1 MAVQCSGTAR
11 PSQFVAPLTYTLSTW
26 AICSTPPPRPTPRFT
41 VSPVSRP
48 SSSRKG
54 WATSVSPASAP
65 PRQANRTNI
74 SPGWNRPASSRR
86 TRPLRSSA
94 SSSREVVLLAR
105 PVAAASSVNVTAPG
119 ACTTSVSSRAA
130 RSTACV
136 PPRLLTTRLPVDSCD
151 SPLPSSTLRNSVLLC
166 DPTIGVLAGQGRI
179 GQSKCR
185 PGVSRKG
192 QVAMFRNTMPRYEI
206 LSDDA
211 VAVLDRGWRRI
222 VSEIGVQFAKPEAVE
237 LFRQAG
243 QQVDGDVVKFDPE
256 FVLEQ
261 AAKAPREFDVQARNP
276 ANSVHIGGDDM
287 VFGAV
292 YGSPFIREGE
302 VRRDATL
309 DDFHRLAMLAQ
320 SFPELDSA
328 GGVIC
333 EPNDAPLDS
342 RHLDMVY
349 ALQTVTDKIYMGNV
363 VSGPNAAD
371 TIAMTS
377 ILFGG
382 RDAIERVPA
391 TISLINCN
399 SPLRWDD
406 RMLDA
411 QFEYNRA
418 AQPVVLTPFL
428 LMGAMSPVT
437 IPAALVQQLAEA
449 LSGIALAQL
458 IRPGCPVIFGSFLSN
473 IDMQSGSPSFGTPES
488 AIGLLCTGQLA
499 RHYGLPFRT
508 GGGLNSSQTA
518 DEALMTLLPTF
529 LAGTNFVMHAAGWL
543 EGGLVSCYEK
553 FIIDIEL
560 LRELRV
566 EFTPLEIT
574 EESLAF
580 GAHEEVGHGGH
591 FLGAAHTME
600 RFRDCFQRPMLSS
613 TTNFER
619 WLKLGG
625 KDTAARAGEIWRKKL
640 EEFTPPPLD
649 DAIRAELD
657 DFVARRRREI
667 DD

>member
-1 MAVQCSGTAR
+1 M
-11 PSQFVAPLTYTLSTW
+11 FV
-26 AICSTPPPRPTPRFT
+26 
-41 VSPVSRP
+41 
-48 SSSRKG
+48 
-54 WATSVSPASAP
+54 
-65 PRQANRTNI
+65 
-74 SPGWNRPASSRR
+74 
-86 TRPLRSSA
+86 
-94 SSSREVVLLAR
+94 
-105 PVAAASSVNVTAPG
+105 
-119 ACTTSVSSRAA
+119 
-130 RSTACV
+130 
-136 PPRLLTTRLPVDSCD
+136 
-151 SPLPSSTLRNSVLLC
+151 
-166 DPTIGVLAGQGRI
+166 
-179 GQSKCR
+179 
-185 PGVSRKG
+185 
-192 QVAMFRNTMPRYEI
+192 NTMPRYEI
-206 LSDDA
+206 LSPDA
-211 VAVLDRGWRRI
+211 IAVLDRGWRRI
-222 VSEIGVQFAKPEAVE
+222 VSEIGIQFAKPEAVE
-237 LFRQAG
+237 LFAKAG
-243 QQVDGDVVKFDPE
+243 QRVDGEVVYLDPE

-261 AAKAPREFDVQARNP
+261 VAKAPREFDVQARNP
-276 ANSVHIGGDDM
+276 GHNVHIGGDHM
-287 VFGAV
+287 VFSAV
-292 YGSPFIREGE
+292 YGCPFVREGD

-309 DDFHRLAMLAQ
+309 RDFHQLCMLSQ

-342 RHLDMVY
+342 RHLDMIY
-349 ALQTVTDKIYMGNV
+349 ALQTLTDKIYMGNV

-382 RDAIERVPA
+382 RSVIERVPA

-411 QFEYNRA
+411 QFEYCA
-418 AQPVVLTPFL
+418 ASQPVVLTPFL

-488 AIGLLCTGQLA
+488 ALGLLCTGQLA

-518 DEALMTLLPTF
+518 DAQSAYEALMTLLPTF

-553 FIIDIEL
+553 FIIDVEL

-566 EFTPLEIT
+566 EFTPLEID
-574 EESLAF
+574 EASLAF

-600 RFRDCFQRPMLSS
+600 RFRTCFYRPMLSS
-613 TTNFER
+613 TANFER
-619 WLKLGG
+619 WIKLGG
-625 KDTAARAGEIWRKKL
+625 KDTAARAGEIWRKKVS
-640 EEFTPPPLD
+640 EYEAPPLD

-657 DFVARRRREI
+657 DFVARRRRELG
-667 DD
+667 D

>member
-1 MAVQCSGTAR
+1 M
-11 PSQFVAPLTYTLSTW
+11 FV
-26 AICSTPPPRPTPRFT
+26 
-41 VSPVSRP
+41 
-48 SSSRKG
+48 
-54 WATSVSPASAP
+54 
-65 PRQANRTNI
+65 
-74 SPGWNRPASSRR
+74 
-86 TRPLRSSA
+86 
-94 SSSREVVLLAR
+94 
-105 PVAAASSVNVTAPG
+105 
-119 ACTTSVSSRAA
+119 
-130 RSTACV
+130 
-136 PPRLLTTRLPVDSCD
+136 
-151 SPLPSSTLRNSVLLC
+151 
-166 DPTIGVLAGQGRI
+166 
-179 GQSKCR
+179 
-185 PGVSRKG
+185 
-192 QVAMFRNTMPRYEI
+192 NTMPRYEI
-206 LSDDA
+206 LSADSI
-211 VAVLDRGWRRI
+211 AVLDRGWRRI

-237 LFRQAG
+237 LFAKAG
-243 QQVDGDVVKFDPE
+243 QQVDGDVVKLDPD

-261 AAKAPREFDVQARNP
+261 VAKAPREFDVQARNP
-276 ANSVHIGGDDM
+276 AHNVHIGGDHM
-287 VFGAV
+287 VFSSV
-292 YGSPFIREGE
+292 YGCPFVREGD

-309 DDFHRLAMLAQ
+309 NDFRQLAMLSQAYD
-320 SFPELDSA
+320 ELDSA

-342 RHLDMVY
+342 RHLD
-349 ALQTVTDKIYMGNV
+349 KIYMGNV

-371 TIAMTS
+371 TIKMTE

-382 RDAIERVPA
+382 RSAIEQTPA

-411 QFEYNRA
+411 QFEYCAA

-437 IPAALVQQLAEA
+437 IPAALAQQLAEA
-449 LSGIALAQL
+449 LAGIALAQL

-499 RHYGLPFRT
+499 RYYGLPFRT

-518 DEALMTLLPTF
+518 DAQCAYEALMTLLPTF

-560 LRELRV
+560 LKMLRV

-591 FLGAAHTME
+591 FLGAEHTME
-600 RFRDCFQRPMLSS
+600 RFRECFYRPLLSS
-613 TTNFER
+613 TANFER

-625 KDTAARAGEIWRKKL
+625 KDTAARAGDIWRAKL
-640 EEFTPPPLD
+640 DSFQAPPLD

-657 DFVARRRREI
+657 DFVQRRRRELG
-667 DD
+667 D

>member
-1 MAVQCSGTAR
+1 M
-11 PSQFVAPLTYTLSTW
+11 FV
-26 AICSTPPPRPTPRFT
+26 
-41 VSPVSRP
+41 
-48 SSSRKG
+48 
-54 WATSVSPASAP
+54 
-65 PRQANRTNI
+65 
-74 SPGWNRPASSRR
+74 
-86 TRPLRSSA
+86 
-94 SSSREVVLLAR
+94 
-105 PVAAASSVNVTAPG
+105 
-119 ACTTSVSSRAA
+119 
-130 RSTACV
+130 
-136 PPRLLTTRLPVDSCD
+136 
-151 SPLPSSTLRNSVLLC
+151 
-166 DPTIGVLAGQGRI
+166 
-179 GQSKCR
+179 
-185 PGVSRKG
+185 
-192 QVAMFRNTMPRYEI
+192 NTMPRYEI
-206 LSDDA
+206 LSADSI
-211 VAVLDRGWRRI
+211 AVLERGWRRI
-222 VSEIGVQFAKPEAVE
+222 VSEIGIQFAKPEAVE
-237 LFRQAG
+237 LFAKAG
-243 QQVDGDVVKFDPE
+243 QQVDGDVVKLDPD

-261 AAKAPREFDVQARNP
+261 VAKAPREFDVQARNP
-276 ANSVHIGGDDM
+276 AHNVHIGGDHM
-287 VFGAV
+287 VFSAV
-292 YGSPFIREGE
+292 YGCPFVREGD

-309 DDFHRLAMLAQ
+309 QDFRQLASLSQAYD
-320 SFPELDSA
+320 ELDSA

-342 RHLDMVY
+342 RHMDMIY
-349 ALQTVTDKIYMGNV
+349 ALQTLTDKIYMGNV

-371 TIAMTS
+371 TIKMTE

-382 RDAIERVPA
+382 LGGAGRTSIERTPA

-411 QFEYNRA
+411 QFEYCA
-418 AQPVVLTPFL
+418 AGQPVVLTPFL

-437 IPAALVQQLAEA
+437 IPAALTQQLAEA

-458 IRPGCPVIFGSFLSN
+458 IRPGTPVIFGSFLSN

-518 DEALMTLLPTF
+518 DAQSAYEALMTLLPTF

-580 GAHEEVGHGGH
+580 GAHEEIGHGGH
-591 FLGAAHTME
+591 FLGAEHTME
-600 RFRDCFQRPMLSS
+600 RFRDCFQRPWLSS
-613 TTNFER
+613 TSNFER
-619 WLKLGG
+619 WLKQGA

-640 EEFTPPPLD
+640 ESFEAPPLD

-657 DFVARRRREI
+657 DFVTRRRRELG
-667 DD
+667 D